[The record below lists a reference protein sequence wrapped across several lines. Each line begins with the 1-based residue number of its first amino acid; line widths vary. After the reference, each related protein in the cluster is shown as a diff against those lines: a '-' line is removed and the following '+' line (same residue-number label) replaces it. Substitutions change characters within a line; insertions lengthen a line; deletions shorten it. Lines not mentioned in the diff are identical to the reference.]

1 MGHTLAEKILAAKA
15 GREQVSPGEFINARV
30 DLVLASE
37 LSAVVAI
44 EEFSKIKGAHIFDPT
59 KVVFVMDHFTPA
71 KDIQSAEIVKRCREF
86 AREHG
91 LRFFDVGRAGIQ
103 HILLP
108 EQGMVSPG
116 DLIAGADSHTCTYG
130 FLGAFGTGIGSTD
143 AAAAMALGELWLK
156 VPESMLLEYHGTP
169 PPWVGG
175 KDLILH
181 TIGAIG
187 VEGAR
192 YMAMEMR
199 GEALDHLGM
208 ADRFAMANMAIEAG
222 AKTGL
227 IAADQQT
234 LEFVRSRGARDGLT
248 FQSDPDAEYVVHH
261 EFDTTRLEPFV
272 AVPFLPENVR
282 PASQLGDIEIDQVVI
297 GMCTNGNLED
307 LRAAASVLKGRKIHP
322 RVRAVVIPG
331 SQKVYL
337 DAVREG
343 LVQVFIEAECSVST
357 PTCGPCLGGHMG
369 VLAAGERCVSTS
381 NRNFRGRMGHPDSE
395 VYLANPYV
403 AAASAIVGHIASPAE
418 VLGHGRAGARARR
431 GSDRPQ
437 GGERKGDGQPE
448 RRPSAPRSGRKRAGH
463 G

>member
-1 MGHTLAEKILAAKA
+1 MAHTLAEKILAAKC
-15 GREQVSPGEFINARV
+15 GREEVFPGEFINARV

-37 LSAVVAI
+37 LSAVVTI
-44 EEFSKIKGAHIFDPT
+44 EEFAKIRGARVFDPN

-103 HILLP
+103 HVLLP

-143 AAAAMALGELWLK
+143 AAAAMVLGELWLRI
-156 VPESMLLEYHGTP
+156 PESVLLEYYGSP

-181 TIGAIG
+181 TIGRIG

-199 GEALDHLGM
+199 GEALDRLGM

-227 IAADQQT
+227 IAADEQT
-234 LEFVRSRGARDGLT
+234 IEYVRSRGAPNGLVLA
-248 FQSDPDAEYVVHH
+248 SDPDAGYAAHY
-261 EFDTTRLEPFV
+261 EFDVSTFEPFV
-272 AVPFLPENVR
+272 AVPFSPENVVR
-282 PASQLGDIEIDQVVI
+282 ASELSGVEIDQVVI

-322 RVRAVVIPG
+322 RVRVVVIPG

-337 DAVREG
+337 DALREG
-343 LVQVFIEAECSVST
+343 LLEVFIEADCTVST

-369 VLAAGERCVSTS
+369 VLAAGERCLSTS
-381 NRNFRGRMGHPDSE
+381 NRNFRGRMGHPESE

-403 AAASAIVGHIASPAE
+403 AAATAVLGRIASPAE
-418 VLGHGRAGARARR
+418 VLESPG
-431 GSDRPQ
+431 
-437 GGERKGDGQPE
+437 
-448 RRPSAPRSGRKRAGH
+448 
-463 G
+463 

>member
-1 MGHTLAEKILAAKA
+1 MGHTLAEKILAAKC
-15 GREQVSPGEFINARV
+15 GRAQVYPGEFINARV

-44 EEFSKIKGAHIFDPT
+44 EEFGKIKGARVFDPH

-71 KDIQSAEIVKRCREF
+71 KDIKSAEIVKRCRQF
-86 AREHG
+86 AREHD

-103 HILLP
+103 HVLLP

-199 GEALDHLGM
+199 GEALGHLGM
-208 ADRFAMANMAIEAG
+208 ADRFTMANMAIEAG

-227 IAADQQT
+227 IAADEQT
-234 LEFVRSRGARDGLT
+234 LQFVRSRGAPEGLA
-248 FQSDPDAEYVVHH
+248 FQSDPDAEYAAHH
-261 EFDTTRLEPFV
+261 EFDVTRFEPFV

-282 PASQLGDIEIDQVVI
+282 PVSQLAGIEIDQVVI

-307 LRAAASVLKGRKIHP
+307 LRAAASILQGRKIHP

-331 SQKVYL
+331 SQRVYL
-337 DAVREG
+337 EAVREG
-343 LVQVFIEAECSVST
+343 LIQVFIEAECSVST

-369 VLAAGERCVSTS
+369 VLASGERCVSTS

-403 AAASAIVGHIASPAE
+403 AAASALAGRIASPAE
-418 VLGHGRAGARARR
+418 VLGDRRTEARN
-431 GSDRPQ
+431 
-437 GGERKGDGQPE
+437 RKGDGGARE
-448 RRPSAPRSGRKRAGH
+448 KVAAPGLKGKRARH